1 MILGVID
8 KYFTVAEDLYRIR
21 ILSKN
26 NIERFLMLMYFPLI
40 ISSLI
45 LTQTNL
51 SPLLILTLV
60 ISSLVLVVPAIYY
73 IIFFVYINFNRNIKK
88 IQFEEAVDNLS
99 TAICVVFESNKTN
112 DIDNT
117 FIFKL
122 FDRNAIFYKPKKI
135 KSKKVIDMLRVFY
148 SEKSNDYFEKYDY
161 EFDYFIDLIFKN
173 KSLTL
178 NERIKLYSELKGSS
192 IKLLLKE
199 LKQITGIYQSELAKL
214 FYIETKSDGF
224 KNINTKSINS
234 AYSQLDIDKKS

>member
-88 IQFEEAVDNLS
+88 IQFEEGVDNLS
-99 TAICVVFESNKTN
+99 TAISVVFESNKTN

-135 KSKKVIDMLRVFY
+135 KSKKVIDKLRVFY

>member
-99 TAICVVFESNKTN
+99 TAISIDFNPCKTN

-117 FIFKL
+117 FIYKL
-122 FDRNAIFYKPKKI
+122 FGRNTIFYEPKKI
-135 KSKKVIDMLRVFY
+135 KSKKVIDKLRVFY
-148 SEKSNDYFEKYDY
+148 REKSNHYFEKYDY
-161 EFDYFIDLIFKN
+161 EFDYFIELIFKN
-173 KSLTL
+173 KTLSL
-178 NERIKLYSELKGSS
+178 NERIKLDSELKGIS
-192 IKLLLKE
+192 IKILLKE
-199 LKQITGIYQSELAKL
+199 LNQITGIYQSELAKL

-224 KNINTKSINS
+224 KNINIKSINS
-234 AYSQLDIDKKS
+234 AYSQLDTDE